1 MAKESAARDAAA
13 RARRRSRRAGRDLV
27 DGLFPHHCALC
38 DRLSN
43 RPLAL
48 CEECEGLLTFNLNGC
63 ECCALPDTPTSGRP
77 CPACRSGLA
86 LDRVLAPLS
95 YDATLAALVGRW
107 KYRRELALTALFAD
121 LWLRHAPA
129 PDRPDRVLPVP
140 LHWRRLWW
148 RGFNQGE
155 RLATAIVRA
164 HPALDGVPID
174 RRLLRRHR
182 STSSQAALGQRE
194 RRANVSGAFTT
205 RGPCDNL
212 HLAVVDDVCTTGATA
227 DAAARALKAA
237 GARRVDLWCIAR
249 APATTQ

>member
-1 MAKESAARDAAA
+1 MVKEAAA
-13 RARRRSRRAGRDLV
+13 RVWRGSRRAGRDLV

-38 DRLSN
+38 DRLSH
-43 RPLAL
+43 RSLAL
-48 CEECEGLLTFNLNGC
+48 CEECEGLLTFNLRGC
-63 ECCALPDTPTSGRP
+63 QRCALPDTPPGGPP
-77 CPACRSGLA
+77 CPACRGGLA
-86 LDRVLAPLS
+86 FDRVLAPLS
-95 YDATLAALVGRW
+95 YDATLAGLVGRW

-121 LWLRHAPA
+121 LWRRHAPA
-129 PDRPDRVLPVP
+129 PERPDRVLPVP
-140 LHWRRLWW
+140 LHWRRLCW

-155 RLATAIVRA
+155 RLATALVRV
-164 HPALDGVPID
+164 HPALDAVPVD

-182 STSSQAALGQRE
+182 PTGNQAALGQRA
-194 RRANVSGAFTT
+194 RRANVAGAFTP

-249 APATTQ
+249 APATTQR

>member
-1 MAKESAARDAAA
+1 MAKTAAA
-13 RARRRSRRAGRDLV
+13 TVWRGTRRAAGALV

-38 DRLSN
+38 DRLSR

-48 CEECEGLLTFNLNGC
+48 CEECEDSLTFNRNGC
-63 ECCALPDTPTSGRP
+63 QRCALPDTPAGGVP
-77 CPACRSGLA
+77 CPACRSGPA
-86 LDRVLAPLS
+86 FDHVIAPLS
-95 YDATLAALVGRW
+95 YDATLAALVARW

-121 LWLRHAPA
+121 LWLRHAPS
-129 PDRPDRVLPVP
+129 PDLPDRVLPVP

-155 RLATAIVRA
+155 RLATAIVRG
-164 HPALDGVPID
+164 HPALDGVPVD
-174 RRLLRRHR
+174 RRLLRRPR
-182 STSSQAALGQRE
+182 PTDRQAALGQRE
-194 RRANVSGAFTT
+194 RRANVAGAFTT

-249 APATTQ
+249 APATTQR

>member
-1 MAKESAARDAAA
+1 MASLTTAALWRGT
-13 RARRRSRRAGRDLV
+13 RRAAGALV

-38 DRLSN
+38 DRLSH

-48 CEECEGLLTFNLNGC
+48 CDECEDSLTFNRTGC
-63 ECCALPDTPTSGRP
+63 ERCALPDTPAGGMP
-77 CPACRSGLA
+77 CPACRSGFA
-86 LDRVLAPLS
+86 FDRVIAPLS
-95 YDATLAALVGRW
+95 YDATLAALVSRW

-121 LWLRHAPA
+121 LWRRHAPS
-129 PDRPDRVLPVP
+129 PERPDRVLPVP
-140 LHWRRLWW
+140 LHWRRLCW

-155 RLATAIVRA
+155 RLATAIVRG
-164 HPALDGVPID
+164 HPPLDSVPVD

-182 STSSQAALGQRE
+182 PTGTQAALGQRQ
-194 RRANVSGAFTT
+194 RRANVAGAFTT

-249 APATTQ
+249 APATTQR